1 MAEEQTEWMDNLWIS
16 IDDDVVTIGINEDAA
31 EELSDGLSLNL
42 PQEDDSIMPGKVC
55 GDVSS
60 ANGNVNIYTPVAGVV
75 VEVNEAILDNPNL
88 IVEDPLDEGW
98 LMRVEAENTE
108 DLENITDDEDVS
120 DDVIHD
126 EEDEE

>member
-1 MAEEQTEWMDNLWIS
+1 MDEQTEWMENLWIS
-16 IDDDVVTIGINEDAA
+16 IDDDVVTIGIGEEAA

-42 PQEDDSIMPGKVC
+42 PQEDDTIMPGKVC

-60 ANGNVNIYTPVAGVV
+60 ANGNVNLYTPVAGTV

-98 LMRVEAENTE
+98 LIRVEAENTE
-108 DLENITDDEDVS
+108 DLDNISDDDDVS

-126 EEDEE
+126 DEDDEG